1 MNFSF
6 LLSKK
11 RRRGSEALQPASRC
25 VQLAAYFL
33 SLSEASILSKPGRK
47 EKGERMSFRPSCLLN
62 GCANAFRGSHG
73 KWQRPSKPIRQL
85 FVKKAAVR
93 NNSRPSNRHAPQIR
107 SAGSARC
114 VQRFDDSLLQF
125 TLLIAIR
132 CVLHRWENQ
141 EIRCQK
147 LYIYRFRRP
156 HYQSV
161 PSIK

>member
-1 MNFSF
+1 MGGVRSTPT
-6 LLSKK
+6 SKSL
-11 RRRGSEALQPASRC
+11 RPART
-25 VQLAAYFL
+25 L
-33 SLSEASILSKPGRK
+33 SLTSEASILSKPGRK
-47 EKGERMSFRPSCLLN
+47 EQSENTSFRPSRLLN
-62 GCANAFRGSHG
+62 GCAHAFRGSHG
-73 KWQRPSKPIRQL
+73 EWQKSSLPIRPPFSQKK
-85 FVKKAAVR
+85 KKASVR

-147 LYIYRFRRP
+147 LFFRFRRP

-161 PSIK
+161 PS

>member
-1 MNFSF
+1 MGGFQKHSKQQAVASSSYPSQPLRSPDIIKTRQGRESENRAFVRLAYQMDALMHF
-6 LLSKK
+6 EGATVNGKTLNTDPPTLQKKK
-11 RRRGSEALQPASRC
+11 R
-25 VQLAAYFL
+25 
-33 SLSEASILSKPGRK
+33 
-47 EKGERMSFRPSCLLN
+47 
-62 GCANAFRGSHG
+62 
-73 KWQRPSKPIRQL
+73 
-85 FVKKAAVR
+85 KKVVVR

-147 LYIYRFRRP
+147 LFLKIRRP
-156 HYQSV
+156 HYQSI
-161 PSIK
+161 SL

>member
-1 MNFSF
+1 M
-6 LLSKK
+6 
-11 RRRGSEALQPASRC
+11 A
-25 VQLAAYFL
+25 
-33 SLSEASILSKPGRK
+33 
-47 EKGERMSFRPSCLLN
+47 RPSI
-62 GCANAFRGSHG
+62 
-73 KWQRPSKPIRQL
+73 PIRQPSRIN
-85 FVKKAAVR
+85 KKAVVR

-147 LYIYRFRRP
+147 LFLKIRRP
-156 HYQSV
+156 HYQSISLV
-161 PSIK
+161 KMNFSHSNPRSSKVFGKKCRSVAELGSCEKSISRPPHCLTSQPMQPC